1 MLDPAVLPAFV
12 VAVLVVTIAPG
23 PDNTY
28 IAAVA
33 LRHGPRAGVVSALG
47 MACGMVVHVVA
58 AALGLAALLRLN
70 PEIITVIQLVGAA
83 YLIWLS
89 VDTVRGLRSTSEAEV
104 VPQTGTVLVR
114 ATVTNLTNPK
124 VILFFAAFLPGFVVP
139 GHGSTVAQMLT
150 LGTVFLVVGLICDTV
165 IGLTA
170 GRLGR
175 ALDSRGRAGTALGV
189 LAACV
194 YAVLALILLV
204 EAFRTLAS

>member
-1 MLDPAVLPAFV
+1 MVDPAVLPGFV

-47 MACGMVVHVVA
+47 MACGMVVHVTA

-70 PEIITVIQLVGAA
+70 PEIIVLIQLVGAA
-83 YLIWLS
+83 YLAWLA
-89 VDTVRGLRSTSEAEV
+89 VDAVRGLGHASDAV
-104 VPQTGTVLVR
+104 VPATRDVLVR
-114 ATVTNLTNPK
+114 AVLTNLTNPK
-124 VILFFAAFLPGFVVP
+124 VILFFAAFLPGFVKA
-139 GHGSTVAQMLT
+139 GHGSTAVQMLT
-150 LGTVFLVVGLICDTV
+150 LGTIFLVVGLVCDAV
-165 IGLTA
+165 IGITA

-175 ALDSRGRAGTALGV
+175 ALDSRGRAGTILTV

-194 YAVLALILLV
+194 YAGLALVLLV
-204 EAFRTLAS
+204 EAVRTIAA